1 MFKRLIEWI
10 KSCFSGSIA
19 VSDQNRGKVNV
30 DIADKK
36 ARDRGFVLQ
45 RTRGMPKM
53 AQYMEGPDMADC
65 WLYYISHCNY
75 YFDICI
81 LREPLCQFLDVCPDY
96 DEFIDQGYSLL
107 QICCQIW
114 HG

>member
-36 ARDRGFVLQ
+36 ARDSKRQRLQ
-45 RTRGMPKM
+45 RE
-53 AQYMEGPDMADC
+53 AE
-65 WLYYISHCNY
+65 WIN
-75 YFDICI
+75 
-81 LREPLCQFLDVCPDY
+81 
-96 DEFIDQGYSLL
+96 LL
-107 QICCQIW
+107 NRKKV
-114 HG
+114 